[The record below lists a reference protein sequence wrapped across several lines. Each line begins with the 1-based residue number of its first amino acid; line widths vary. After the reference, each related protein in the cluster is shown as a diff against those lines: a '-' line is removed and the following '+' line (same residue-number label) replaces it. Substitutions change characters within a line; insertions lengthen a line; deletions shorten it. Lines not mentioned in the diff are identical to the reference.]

1 MVKKRLTLPKV
12 DDAFYDDV
20 RESAELGL
28 DEAQIAA
35 WLRCD
40 EDTWRRLVKRH
51 PRIMTEMRYGASA
64 GTRRN
69 AKMLREQ
76 AEGGSVSALALYLK
90 TRSSWQEVERSAAPS
105 VTITN
110 NTGEN
115 VQMVMSDASEAQR
128 IYEKMVKAK

>member
-1 MVKKRLTLPKV
+1 MKRKRTILPKV
-12 DDAFYDDV
+12 DERFYEDV

-40 EDTWRRLVKRH
+40 EETWRKLVKKH
-51 PRIMTEMRYGASA
+51 PRLLTEMRYGASA

-76 AEGGSVSALALYLK
+76 AEKGSVSALALYLK
-90 TRSSWQEVERSAAPS
+90 TRSSWQEVERSAAPTVS
-105 VTITN
+105 ITN

-115 VQMVMSDASEAQR
+115 VQLVMSDAAEAQR
-128 IYEKMVKAK
+128 IYEKMVKAR